1 MNDNGPAMNDKNDK
15 GVYQEKYTKANFIT
29 RRLVDGFFQA
39 TGELIAALPAVRTV
53 IEFGCGEGV
62 STQRL
67 SRLLPAGAAFEASD
81 FDERRV
87 AAARALNPDI
97 RCVRESLYELDRPG
111 DAFDLVIV
119 LEVLEHLDDPDRALR
134 EICRVARKW
143 VILSVPREP
152 LWRLM
157 NLARLKYAK
166 SLGNT
171 PGHVQHWSSRAFRRF
186 AGQYGVVRKWRTPL
200 PWTIIL
206 LDVEGA

>member
-1 MNDNGPAMNDKNDK
+1 MDDKNDNT
-15 GVYQEKYTKANFIT
+15 VHQEKYTKANFIT
-29 RRLVDGFFQA
+29 SRLIDGFFKA
-39 TGELIAALPAVRTV
+39 AGELIAALPDVRTA

-62 STQRL
+62 STRRL
-67 SRLLPAGAAFEASD
+67 SSLLPAGATFEASD

-87 AAARALNPDI
+87 AAARQLNPDI
-97 RCVRESLYELDRPG
+97 PCAKESLYELDRPD

-119 LEVLEHLDDPDRALR
+119 LEVLEHLDDPDRAMR

-143 VILSVPREP
+143 AILSVPREP

-157 NLARLKYAK
+157 NLARLKYAR

-171 PGHVQHWSSRAFRRF
+171 PGHVRHWSSRAFRRF
-186 AGQYGVVRKWRTPL
+186 AGQYGVVRQWRSPL

-206 LDVEGA
+206 LDVEGG